1 MSAQAGRGSGVVA
14 GADGGGTRL
23 RLLLMDAAGQV
34 VGRRMGP
41 AAALAREGAPE
52 VARLLASELR
62 ALARETDMRLPL
74 EGFCAGLAGAGRRE
88 WAREA
93 EAHLREEGVARRV
106 TVVSDA
112 EAALDDAFPIGGPVA
127 AGILLVAGTGSIA
140 LARGADGDVH
150 RVGGWGPL
158 LGDEGSGYWL
168 GLQGL
173 RVAVRALEGR
183 GPGSALAS
191 ILPAAVGADDPEGV
205 FRWVTMAEKG
215 EVAAL
220 APRVIAAADP
230 VARGLAADP
239 VAQGLVGEAVDALEA
254 HITGFLELVDPPP
267 ATVALHG
274 GLVAPGGPLR
284 SRLEEVVKE
293 LGLHL
298 RPDEVDAARG
308 AARRARALLRGAQ
321 G

>member
-1 MSAQAGRGSGVVA
+1 MSAQAGRGSGVAA

-23 RLLLMDAAGQV
+23 RLLLLDAAGQV
-34 VGRRMGP
+34 VGRRIGP
-41 AAALAREGAPE
+41 AALLDREGAPE

-62 ALARETDMRLPL
+62 ALARETDTPLPL
-74 EGFCAGLAGAGRRE
+74 EGFCAGLAGAGRRD
-88 WAREA
+88 WARET
-93 EAHLREEGVARRV
+93 EARLREERVARRV
-106 TVVSDA
+106 AVVSDA

-140 LARGADGDVH
+140 LTRDADGEIH

-173 RVAVRALEGR
+173 RVAVRAMEGR

-191 ILPAAVGADDPEGV
+191 ILPAAVGADDLEGV
-205 FRWVTMAEKG
+205 FRWVTTAEKG

-220 APRVIAAADP
+220 APRIIAATDP
-230 VARGLAADP
+230 VARE
-239 VAQGLVGEAVDALEA
+239 LVGEAVEALEA

-267 ATVALHG
+267 TTVALHG

-284 SRLEEVVKE
+284 SPLEEAVEE

-298 RPDEVDAARG
+298 HPDEVDAARG
-308 AARRARALLRGAQ
+308 AARRARALLRGQ
-321 G
+321 KR